1 MIGTSRAEDEKGMAA
16 GVGSGRASQ
25 LYPRQRLSSASQH
38 CPRIKVTHRL
48 HYSSFARF
56 FFVFNLVS
64 VFFFFLMSDG
74 VTKEKRQCCVWRF
87 RKGGSRVQPS
97 NSVVFIASVF
107 HLEHVQPQIARGN
120 PAQIRTQKKIIKQQF
135 QDVKREG
142 SRNPSLFFFFFCS
155 LLSFSVCFLSA
166 NS

>member
-1 MIGTSRAEDEKGMAA
+1 
-16 GVGSGRASQ
+16 
-25 LYPRQRLSSASQH
+25 
-38 CPRIKVTHRL
+38 
-48 HYSSFARF
+48 
-56 FFVFNLVS
+56 
-64 VFFFFLMSDG
+64 MSDG

-120 PAQIRTQKKIIKQQF
+120 QAQIHTHKKKKIKQQF

-142 SRNPSLFFFFFCS
+142 SRNPALFFFF
-155 LLSFSVCFLSA
+155 LLSVMFLFVFCVCQ
-166 NS
+166 